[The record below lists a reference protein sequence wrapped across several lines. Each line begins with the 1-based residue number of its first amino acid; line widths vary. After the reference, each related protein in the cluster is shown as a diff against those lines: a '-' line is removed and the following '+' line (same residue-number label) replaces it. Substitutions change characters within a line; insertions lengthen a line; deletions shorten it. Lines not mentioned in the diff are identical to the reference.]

1 MQVQFTRLVGY
12 GDELVGNT
20 AVGARDSIAAEMREL
35 HSDWSKLKDN
45 VMDSLVMLQR
55 EYDDWVRRER
65 GGVGGGG
72 GGRGEGG
79 REGGGREGGGR
90 EEGGRID
97 CIHRK

>member
-65 GGVGGGG
+65 GGGGGG
-72 GGRGEGG
+72 GEGG
-79 REGGGREGGGR
+79 RGGGGREGGGKGGR
-90 EEGGRID
+90 EGGLIVFTGSS
-97 CIHRK
+97 K